1 MQHPTS
7 TENEVSR
14 LRALQELGLLE
25 MPDDQR
31 FERITRLAKVVFNT
45 PIVFISFVD
54 EEEQF
59 IKAGIGTNL
68 TRTPKSLSFCRYAIE
83 HNKLMI
89 VEDALLDERFKTNP
103 FVTGEPY
110 IRFYAGAVLRSYDQ
124 YAIGTLCIVDTKP
137 RVLTEHEQT
146 LLLDLAQ
153 GAQNELHLHYMSALQ
168 QENKRLSWISG
179 QISNGVLYTDVNKRV
194 VWCNEGFSRLSGY
207 RLDEIKGKKPNE
219 VLQGPETSSKTIQK
233 LRRQIDKGWPF
244 EADILNYNKS
254 GKAYWVH
261 LYGVP
266 LRGDNGEIFG
276 YIAIQRDVTAKMNRY
291 LELKKMAYVDELTG
305 LANRRYLD
313 EHLDQFLMP
322 TSISTSLALFIID
335 LNGFKRINDT
345 FGHPAGDEVL
355 AEVAS
360 RLINVTKQEDITAR
374 LGGDEFA
381 IVIRDITQ
389 YQVTQLCERLLKLCL
404 EPVLLETGDE
414 VSFGMSIGV
423 ARYPEDA
430 TTAKALFH
438 LADQAMFEAK
448 KNETGASIHTELNE

>member
-1 MQHPTS
+1 MQHSTS
-7 TENEVSR
+7 TENEVTR
-14 LRALQELGLLE
+14 LRALQELGLLDI
-25 MPDDQR
+25 PDDDR
-31 FERITRLAKVVFNT
+31 FDRITRLAKTLFDT
-45 PIVFISFVD
+45 PIVFISFVGK
-54 EEEQF
+54 EQQF
-59 IKAGIGTNL
+59 LKSSIGTDI
-68 TRTPKSLSFCRYAIE
+68 TSTSKSLSFCRYAIE
-83 HNKLMI
+83 QNRLMI

-103 FVTGEPY
+103 LVIGDPY

-124 YAIGTLCIVDTKP
+124 YAIGTLCIIDTKP
-137 RVLTEHEQT
+137 RILTEHEQT

-153 GAQNELHLHYMSALQ
+153 DAQNELHLHYMNALQ

-207 RLDEIKGKKPNE
+207 HIDELRGKKPSE
-219 VLQGPETSSKTIQK
+219 VLQGPETSNKTIQK

-276 YIAIQRDVTAKMNRY
+276 YIAIQHDVTAKMNRY
-291 LELKKMAYVDELTG
+291 LELKKLAYIDELTG

-313 EHLDQFLMP
+313 ERLDQLITP
-322 TSISTSLALFIID
+322 VSLNNQLALFIID

-381 IVIRDITQ
+381 IVISDITQ

-430 TTAKALFH
+430 TTAKALFY
-438 LADQAMFEAK
+438 LADQAMFQAK
-448 KNETGASIHTELNE
+448 KKETGVSIHTELNE